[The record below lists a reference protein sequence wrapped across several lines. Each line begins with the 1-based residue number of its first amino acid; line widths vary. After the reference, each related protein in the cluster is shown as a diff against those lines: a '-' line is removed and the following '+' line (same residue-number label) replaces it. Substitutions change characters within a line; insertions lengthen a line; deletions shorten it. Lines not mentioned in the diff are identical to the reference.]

1 MYKSRVSR
9 AGAWIETYRGT
20 VSRWEV
26 DNVDHFTVAYYFQRF
41 ADASLALLE
50 AAGLGPP
57 YVAATG
63 RGCPPA
69 LSHVR
74 YAKELRAGDLLHVES
89 GVIAV
94 DGDGAT
100 VGHKLFESNSRA
112 VCATVEERARH
123 VDLATGTPVAL
134 ARTQQDALRALTV
147 AWDGPAREPRPAPLT
162 EEGFVEGAREFVKPC
177 EIDVYGQSAP
187 PFFVH
192 RFSAANGHLLAA
204 LGMTPAY
211 QRERRRGFSTFEF
224 QLAFLAP
231 LRPGEPAVVRT
242 ALAHVGTSSMRVHH
256 RMFNGRTG
264 MPVATLDQSGVHLD
278 MEARRPAP
286 LPHDLRAR
294 ALALLVPVAPA

>member
-1 MYKSRVSR
+1 MS
-9 AGAWIETYRGT
+9 AWVETYRGT

-50 AAGLGPP
+50 AAGLGAP

-63 RGCPPA
+63 RGCPA
-69 LSHVR
+69 AHSHVR
-74 YAKELRAGDLLHVES
+74 YQKELRAGDLLHVAS

-94 DGDGAT
+94 DAEEVT
-100 VGHKLFESNSRA
+100 IGHKLFESVSGA
-112 VCATVEERARH
+112 LCATVDERARH
-123 VDLATGTPVAL
+123 IDLASGEPVAL
-134 ARTQQDALRALTV
+134 DGAPRAALRALSV
-147 AWDGPAREPRPAPLT
+147 AWDGPAREPRAAPLADA
-162 EEGFVEGAREFVKPC
+162 GFVEGAREFVKPW
-177 EIDVYGQSAP
+177 EMDVYGQSSP

-192 RFSAANGHLLAA
+192 RFSAANGHVLAA

-231 LRPGEPAVVRT
+231 LRAGDPAVVRS

-264 MPVATLDQSGVHLD
+264 RLAATLDQSGVHLD

-286 LPHDLRAR
+286 LPDDLRAR
-294 ALALLVPVAPA
+294 ALALLVPVAAS